1 MDMVGGIEEGNLRG
15 VKWGVEMI
23 VFYNSHV

>member
-1 MDMVGGIEEGNLRG
+1 METMGGMEEGNLRG

-23 VFYNSHV
+23 IFYNIHV

>member
-1 MDMVGGIEEGNLRG
+1 MDTVGGIEEGNLRG

-23 VFYNSHV
+23 IFYYIHV

>member
-15 VKWGVEMI
+15 VKWGIEMI
-23 VFYNSHV
+23 IFYNIHV